1 MPTEILYQVVAL
13 ILLIGLLIFG
23 IILPEH
29 FRKKKRNNELNSIVP
44 GDKIITQQGIRGTVE
59 AVEKELLT
67 IVCEPDG
74 IRLQIAQWGV
84 RSKQGS

>member
-1 MPTEILYQVVAL
+1 MPTEILYQVIAL
-13 ILLIGLLIFG
+13 VLLIGLLVFG
-23 IILPEH
+23 ILLPEH
-29 FRKKKRNNELNSIVP
+29 FRKKKRNQELNAIVP

-59 AVEKELLT
+59 TVEKDLLT

-84 RSKQGS
+84 RNKQ

>member
-13 ILLIGLLIFG
+13 VLLIGLLIFG

-29 FRKKKRNNELNSIVP
+29 FRKKKRKNELNSIVP

-59 AVEKELLT
+59 AVEQELLT